1 MAVNIGPKI
10 GIDGEKEYRKQIND
24 LITQQK
30 TFGAEM
36 RELESDF
43 NSNASAMDKNR
54 KKGELL
60 EKSIKNQEK
69 TVEELE
75 KGLEAS
81 KKKYGENSQ
90 QTQKWKQAVA
100 NAKTELNKMKTELN
114 KLPKSL
120 QAVGQGMQSVGK
132 KMKSVGDTMTK
143 HVTAPIAAVGA
154 ASIAAYKE
162 VDSAMDIIAKKTG
175 ATGTA
180 LDDLQESA
188 KGIATT
194 IPTSFETAAS
204 AVGEVNTKFG
214 LTGTALDDLST
225 KFVKFAKVNDQD
237 VSASVEGTQKVMAA
251 FGVETKDAG
260 KLLDAMTKTGQ
271 KTGIS
276 MDTLQTSMVKNG
288 AALQE
293 MGLDAY
299 QAADFLGQ
307 VETSGADTSQV
318 MAGLSKALVNANK
331 EGKTLPQA
339 LGEFQEIMDSTATD
353 QEKLTAATELF
364 GKKAG
369 PAIYQACQ
377 EGSLSFKNFS
387 TDASEY
393 LGAVESTFDAVVDPA
408 DEFQIVMNNLK
419 LLGSEVG
426 KSMLTA
432 AAPAI
437 ENVGKKLKDAA
448 DWFGDLDEGEQTFI
462 IQSALMA
469 AAVGPAISAVGR
481 LTEGAGKVVEAIAG
495 WSGIPGSIG
504 ALLTNPV
511 LAGAIA
517 VGGLIAAFNLL
528 DKDVGYVNESVQGV
542 VTGTN
547 EAITALDS
555 ATGSLSKTLS
565 DAESELGE
573 INAQADVADG
583 LINEL
588 AALEGQTKLTA
599 EQQGRMRTIVG
610 ELNSMYPDLGLAIDD
625 STGSLNKSTAEI
637 KSYVENARKMKLVEA
652 YQKAASKGYEDL
664 AEAHIELG
672 RAQDQ
677 QSKNQETING
687 LLEEQERLN
696 SLVQDSEGNWVDS
709 AGDFV
714 MAANARDQALQD
726 NANDLMVAEEKQDDL
741 NKATE
746 KAQQVYDDAQGTIAE
761 YEQAAIDTAAEI
773 ESMTSTTEENT
784 GSMEDNT
791 EAAEENAAA
800 VDSWASKLAQGA
812 AGALVSIASAESAW
826 NDLYEA
832 TRDSISKQIGLFDE
846 WDESTEL
853 TISDIKKNLQSQ
865 ITGMQKY
872 NSNMQKLTKAAVDSN
887 DPNFKAFVKSL
898 EEMGIGAAGEVD
910 LIVKAMEDGS
920 GDFNEI
926 LSLFGSEQAEMDGL
940 AETLAYVEN
949 DFTTPMDTLMTKAA
963 GSLGKVFG
971 DDTMKKGLK
980 NFGGLVMGA
989 VKENQK
995 LEESASKTGKSVE
1008 NTVDKAGKNLETTAS
1023 TSSQSAKSS
1032 IEGEVGKADPK
1043 PEVKKVEVPKT
1054 VTDLAKSTITKS
1066 VNNVH
1071 GEVTKVDGGATA
1083 GKAAKSDI
1091 EGKIDN
1097 MSGKVTSVSVAS
1109 GALSNIR
1116 TAISNF
1122 LQNNP
1127 ITAAIKAAVTKHAEG
1142 GFTYKQQLSWL
1153 SEGNQPEVV
1162 IPLASSKRARAMEL
1176 YQETGQ
1182 RLGVATP
1189 YTETMTMTQ
1198 RDSGQ
1203 TGVKVSFD
1211 TERLYAACAAGAKE
1225 GIENS
1230 HISIYVGER
1239 EVGRVMRGMGVVFA

>member
-194 IPTSFETAAS
+194 IPTSFETAAN
-204 AVGEVNTKFG
+204 AVGSVNTKFG

-237 VSASVEGTQKVMAA
+237 VTASVEGTQKVMAA

-271 KTGIS
+271 KTGVS

-307 VETSGADTSQV
+307 VEVSGADTSQV
-318 MAGLSKALVNANK
+318 MSGLSKALVNANK

-353 QEKLTAATELF
+353 TEKLNAATDLF

-369 PAIYQACQ
+369 PAIYQACK

-387 TDASEY
+387 SDASEY
-393 LGAVESTFDAVVDPA
+393 LGTVESTFDAVVDPA

-481 LTEGAGKVVEAIAG
+481 LTEGVGKVVTAIG
-495 WSGIPGSIG
+495 KWSGIPASIG

-511 LAGAIA
+511 LAGALA

-547 EAITALDS
+547 EAISALDS

-565 DAESELGE
+565 DAEGELGE

-664 AEAHIELG
+664 ADAHIALG
-672 RAQDQ
+672 KAQDQ

-687 LLEEQERLN
+687 LLEEQARLN
-696 SLVQDSEGNWVDS
+696 NLVDDGNGNLVDS
-709 AGDFV
+709 TGEFV
-714 MAANARDQALQD
+714 MAANALDEALSQNAQD
-726 NANDLMVAEEKQDDL
+726 LKTAQDKQTDL
-741 NKATE
+741 NDATE

-773 ESMTSTTEENT
+773 ESMTSKTEENT

-846 WDESTEL
+846 WEENHDTTFGDME
-853 TISDIKKNLQSQ
+853 KNLQSQ
-865 ITGMQKY
+865 ITGMKKY

-887 DPNFKAFVKSL
+887 DPNFKAFVQAL
-898 EEMGIGAAGEVD
+898 AEMGVGAAGEVD
-910 LIVKAMEDGS
+910 EIVKTMETDQERFNQYLA
-920 GDFNEI
+920 DF
-926 LSLFGSEQAEMDGL
+926 GTDQAEMDGV
-940 AETLAYVEN
+940 AKTLAYIQN
-949 DFTTPMDTLMTKAA
+949 GFTGPMDILMSKAA
-963 GSLGKVFG
+963 GSLNKVFG
-971 DDTMKKGLK
+971 DDAMKKGLK

-1008 NTVDKAGKNLETTAS
+1008 NTVDKAGQKLETTAK
-1023 TSSQSAKSS
+1023 TSSTNAKSS

-1071 GEVTKVDGGATA
+1071 GKVTKVGGGATA

-1203 TGVKVSFD
+1203 TGLKVSFD

-1230 HISIYVGER
+1230 NISIYVGER

>member
-43 NSNASAMDKNR
+43 KSNASAMDKNR

-120 QAVGQGMQSVGK
+120 QAVGKGMQSVGK

-194 IPTSFETAAS
+194 IPTSFETAAN
-204 AVGEVNTKFG
+204 AVGSVNTKFG

-237 VSASVEGTQKVMAA
+237 VTASVEGTQKVMAA

-260 KLLDAMTKTGQ
+260 KVLDVMTKTGQ

-276 MDTLQTSMVKNG
+276 MDTLQTSMVKNA
-288 AALQE
+288 AALKD

-318 MAGLSKALVNANK
+318 MSGLSKALVNANA

-339 LGEFQEIMDSTATD
+339 LGEFQDIMDSTATD
-353 QEKLTAATELF
+353 QEKLNAAIDLF

-369 PAIYQACQ
+369 PAIYQACS

-387 TDASEY
+387 SDASEY
-393 LGAVESTFDAVVDPA
+393 LGTVESTFDAVVDPA
-408 DEFQIVMNNLK
+408 DEFTVAMNSLK

-462 IQSALMA
+462 VQSALMA

-664 AEAHIELG
+664 AEAHIALG
-672 RAQDQ
+672 KAQDQ
-677 QSKNQETING
+677 QSENQETING
-687 LLEEQERLN
+687 LLEEQARLN
-696 SLVQDSEGNWVDS
+696 SLVDDGNGNLVDS
-709 AGDFV
+709 TGEFV
-714 MAANARDQALQD
+714 MAASALDEALAQNARDLQV
-726 NANDLMVAEEKQDDL
+726 ANEKQGDL
-741 NKATE
+741 NEATE
-746 KAQQVYDDAQGTIAE
+746 KAQQVYDDAEGQIAE

-1023 TSSQSAKSS
+1023 TSSKSAKSS

-1071 GEVTKVDGGATA
+1071 GKVTKVGGGATA

-1198 RDSGQ
+1198 RESGP

>member
-10 GIDGEKEYRKQIND
+10 GIDGEKEYRKQINE

-30 TFGAEM
+30 TFSAEM
-36 RELESDF
+36 KELESSFD
-43 NSNASAMDKNR
+43 SSTKAMDKSR

-69 TVEELE
+69 QVEELE

-81 KKKYGENSQ
+81 RKKYGENAT
-90 QTQKWKQAVA
+90 QTQKWKQAVS

-120 QAVGQGMQSVGK
+120 SEVGKGMQSVGK
-132 KMKSVGDTMTK
+132 KMTSVGDTLTK
-143 HVTAPIAAVGA
+143 KVTAPIAAVGA

-180 LDDLQESA
+180 LEDLQESA

-204 AVGEVNTKFG
+204 AVGDVNTKFG

-237 VSASVEGTQKVMAA
+237 VTASVEGTQKVMAA

-481 LTEGAGKVVEAIAG
+481 LTEGVGKVVTAVGE
-495 WSGIPGSIG
+495 WSGIPASIG

-511 LAGAIA
+511 AVAALA
-517 VGGLIAAFNLL
+517 VGGLIAAFQLL
-528 DKDVGYVNESVQGV
+528 DKDVGYVNESVQET

-565 DAESELGE
+565 DAEGELGD
-573 INAQADVADG
+573 INSQADLADG
-583 LINEL
+583 LIAEL
-588 AALEGQTKLTA
+588 AELEKQTNLTA

-610 ELNSMYPDLGLAIDD
+610 ELNSMYPDLGIEIDS
-625 STGSLNKSTAEI
+625 STGKLSKSTKEI
-637 KSYVENARKMKLVEA
+637 KAYVEQARKMKLVEA

-664 AEAHIELG
+664 AEAHIALG
-672 RAQDQ
+672 KAQDQ
-677 QSKNQETING
+677 QSENQETING
-687 LLEEQERLN
+687 LMEEQARLN
-696 SLVQDSEGNWVDS
+696 SLVDDGNGNLVDS
-709 AGDFV
+709 TGEFV
-714 MAANARDQALQD
+714 MAANALDEALAQNARDLQVANEKQGDLNEATEAAQEVYD
-726 NANDLMVAEEKQDDL
+726 NAES
-741 NKATE
+741 
-746 KAQQVYDDAQGTIAE
+746 TISE
-761 YEQAAIDTAAEI
+761 YEQAAVDTAAEL
-773 ESMTSTTEENT
+773 ESMTSSTEDNT
-784 GSMEDNT
+784 GAVEDNT
-791 EAAEENAAA
+791 EATEENAAA
-800 VDSWASKLAQGA
+800 VESWSSKLAGSVA
-812 AGALVSIASAESAW
+812 SVIGDIATAISSW

-846 WDESTEL
+846 WEENHDTTFGDME
-853 TISDIKKNLQSQ
+853 KNLQSQ
-865 ITGMQKY
+865 ITGMKKY

-887 DPNFKAFVKSL
+887 DPNFKAFVQAL
-898 EEMGIGAAGEVD
+898 AEMGVGAAGEVD
-910 LIVKAMEDGS
+910 EIVKMMETDETR
-920 GDFNEI
+920 FNQY
-926 LSLFGSEQAEMDGL
+926 LADFGSEQAEMDGV
-940 AETLAYVEN
+940 AKTLAYVQN
-949 DFTTPMDTLMTKAA
+949 DFTGPMDILMSKAA
-963 GSLGKVFG
+963 GSMNKVFG
-971 DDTMKKGLK
+971 DDVVKKGLK

-989 VKENQK
+989 INENKK
-995 LEESASKTGKSVE
+995 LEESTTATGKKVE
-1008 NTVDKAGKNLETTAS
+1008 GTVDKAGEKLETTAS
-1023 TSSQSAKSS
+1023 TSSTKAKSS
-1032 IEGEVGKADPK
+1032 IETEVGSADPK
-1043 PEVKKVEVPKT
+1043 PEVKKVDVPKT
-1054 VTDLAKSTITKS
+1054 VTDLAKKAISNGVQGAQGS
-1066 VNNVH
+1066 V
-1071 GEVTKVDGGATA
+1071 GKVTGGAAA
-1083 GKAAKSDI
+1083 GRAAKKDAEGQMSD
-1091 EGKIDN
+1091 
-1097 MSGKVTSVSVAS
+1097 MTGKVTSVSVS
-1109 GALSNIR
+1109 QGALWNVKS
-1116 TAISNF
+1116 AISSF
-1122 LQNNP
+1122 LSNNP
-1127 ITAAIKAAVTKHAEG
+1127 ITAWIKANVTRHAEG
-1142 GFTYKQQLSWL
+1142 GFTYKEQLSWL

-1162 IPLASSKRARAMEL
+1162 IPLSTAKRSRALDL
-1176 YQETGQ
+1176 YEETGQ
-1182 RLGVATP
+1182 RLGVASPEVTTKTVS
-1189 YTETMTMTQ
+1189 YI
-1198 RDSGQ
+1198 DSGDAKVR
-1203 TGVKVSFD
+1203 VKFD
-1211 TERLYAACAAGAKE
+1211 TEKLYAACAAGAKQ
-1225 GIENS
+1225 GMENAD
-1230 HISIYVGER
+1230 IKIYLGER

>member
-180 LDDLQESA
+180 LEDLQESA

-194 IPTSFETAAS
+194 IPTSFETAAN
-204 AVGEVNTKFG
+204 AVGSVNTKFG

-237 VSASVEGTQKVMAA
+237 VTASVEGTQKVMAA

-276 MDTLQTSMVKNG
+276 MDTLQTSMVKNA
-288 AALQE
+288 AALQG

-307 VETSGADTSQV
+307 VETSGSDTSV
-318 MAGLSKALVNANK
+318 MMKGLSNALSNAAK
-331 EGKTLPQA
+331 DGKTLPQA
-339 LGEFQEIMDSTATD
+339 LGEFQTIMESTASD
-353 QEKLTAATELF
+353 QEKLNAATELF
-364 GKKAG
+364 GKNAG
-369 PAIYQACQ
+369 RQIYNACS

-387 TDASEY
+387 SDASEY

-437 ENVGKKLKDAA
+437 ENVGKKLKNAA

-462 IQSALMA
+462 LQSALMA

-481 LTEGAGKVVEAIAG
+481 LTEGAGKVVTAIAG

-511 LAGAIA
+511 AVAALA

-547 EAITALDS
+547 EAISALDS

-565 DAESELGE
+565 DAEGELGE

-664 AEAHIELG
+664 AEAHIALG
-672 RAQDQ
+672 KAQDQ
-677 QSKNQETING
+677 QSENQETING
-687 LLEEQERLN
+687 LLEEQARLN
-696 SLVQDSEGNWVDS
+696 SLVDDGNGNLVDS
-709 AGDFV
+709 TGEFV
-714 MAANARDQALQD
+714 MAANALDEALSQNAQDLKTAQD
-726 NANDLMVAEEKQDDL
+726 NQTDL
-741 NKATE
+741 NDATE
-746 KAQQVYDDAQGTIAE
+746 KAQQVYDDAQSTIAE

-865 ITGMQKY
+865 ITGMHKY

-898 EEMGIGAAGEVD
+898 EEMGIGAAGQVD

-949 DFTTPMDTLMTKAA
+949 GFTTPMDTLMTKAA
-963 GSLGKVFG
+963 GSIGKVFG
-971 DDTMKKGLK
+971 DDAVKKGLK
-980 NFGGLVMGA
+980 NFGDMIMGA
-989 VKENQK
+989 VNKNKE
-995 LEESASKTGKSVE
+995 
-1008 NTVDKAGKNLETTAS
+1008 LET
-1023 TSSQSAKSS
+1023 SAKQ
-1032 IEGEVGKADPK
+1032 
-1043 PEVKKVEVPKT
+1043 T
-1054 VTDLAKSTITKS
+1054 
-1066 VNNVH
+1066 
-1071 GEVTKVDGGATA
+1071 
-1083 GKAAKSDI
+1083 GKAAETAAKQAGTTLETSTKTSTDTAKNYAMKEINDMPLEPDVDKIDVPTTVTEFAKQVITSGVSGVHGNVSKVNGGAAAGKQAASDI
-1091 EGKIDN
+1091 EGKIDSL
-1097 MSGKVTSVSVAS
+1097 SGKVTTVSVAAT
-1109 GALSNIR
+1109 ALSNIKS
-1116 TAISNF
+1116 AISNF
-1122 LQNNP
+1122 LTNNP
-1127 ITAAIKAAVTKHAEG
+1127 VTAWINANVTKHAEG

-1198 RDSGQ
+1198 RESGP

-1230 HISIYVGER
+1230 NISIYVGER